1 MIASMKRTSFWMFAA
16 LVGAMLVGCSSSG
29 SAPRKETAL
38 HIAARHGSRAEME
51 TALNTAGADI
61 NGIDKDNNTA
71 LHYAAEFDN
80 LDAATV
86 LVEHGANVNIG
97 DEDQDTPLHFAAQKG
112 SRRVAQYLVQ
122 H

>member
-1 MIASMKRTSFWMFAA
+1 MAKTKRMSFWMLMA
-16 LVGAMLVGCSSSG
+16 LVGAMLIGTGCSSSG
-29 SAPRKETAL
+29 AKRKETAL

-51 TALNTAGADI
+51 TAINTAGADI
-61 NGIDKDNNTA
+61 NGIDRDNNTA

-97 DEDQDTPLHFAAQKG
+97 DEDQDTPLHF
-112 SRRVAQYLVQ
+112 
-122 H
+122 